1 MPPKYRTP
9 TPILGLNPVSQLRGM
24 LEMAGIRR
32 LLLTVFLLN
41 LSFAGLLVNFP
52 LFSNARFGWGATANA
67 FFFAFVGVCA
77 VLTQGV
83 LIGRLQPRLGDDRLL
98 LVGLCL
104 MALDLGLVAL
114 VPFGPLLYPV
124 VGALAV
130 GAGLAIP
137 ALTALIPGRV
147 SGREQG
153 RLMGGLQAILSLT
166 TLIVGPV
173 IAGLAFDHLGVPAP
187 YWIGALLSA
196 LALLVALA
204 ALLTNRRAMQ
214 GGIDD
219 PTAGHS

>member
-1 MPPKYRTP
+1 
-9 TPILGLNPVSQLRGM
+9 
-24 LEMAGIRR
+24 
-32 LLLTVFLLN
+32 
-41 LSFAGLLVNFP
+41 
-52 LFSNARFGWGATANA
+52 
-67 FFFAFVGVCA
+67 
-77 VLTQGV
+77 
-83 LIGRLQPRLGDDRLL
+83 
-98 LVGLCL
+98 

-187 YWIGALLSA
+187 YWIGALLAA
-196 LALLVALA
+196 LALLVAVA
-204 ALLTNRRAMQ
+204 ALLPNRGRMME
-214 GGIDD
+214 GGIVDL
-219 PTAGHS
+219 TGRHS

>member
-1 MPPKYRTP
+1 M
-9 TPILGLNPVSQLRGM
+9 G
-24 LEMAGIRR
+24 GIRR

-52 LFSNARFGWGATANA
+52 LFSNARFGWDATANA

-83 LIGRLQPRLGDDRLL
+83 LIGRLQPRLGDERLL
-98 LVGLCL
+98 LVGLSL
-104 MALDLGLVAL
+104 MALDLGLVAS

-124 VGALAV
+124 VGVLAL

-137 ALTALIPGRV
+137 ALTALISRRV

-153 RLMGGLQAILSLT
+153 RLMGGLQAILSL

-187 YWIGALLSA
+187 YWIGALLAA
-196 LALLVALA
+196 LALLVTVA
-204 ALLTNRRAMQ
+204 ALLPNRRTIVNR
-214 GGIDD
+214 IDD
-219 PTAGHS
+219 LTGGNS

>member
-1 MPPKYRTP
+1 M
-9 TPILGLNPVSQLRGM
+9 G
-24 LEMAGIRR
+24 GIRG

-52 LFSNARFGWGATANA
+52 LFSNARFGWDATANA

-77 VLTQGV
+77 ALTQGV
-83 LIGRLQPRLGDDRLL
+83 LIGRLQPRLGDERLL
-98 LVGLCL
+98 LVGLSL
-104 MALDLGLVAL
+104 MALDLGLVAF

-124 VGALAV
+124 VGVLAL

-137 ALTALIPGRV
+137 ALTALISRRV

-153 RLMGGLQAILSLT
+153 RLMGGLQAILSL

-187 YWIGALLSA
+187 YWIGALLAA
-196 LALLVALA
+196 LALLVTVA
-204 ALLTNRRAMQ
+204 ALLPNRRTIENR
-214 GGIDD
+214 IDD
-219 PTAGHS
+219 LTGGNS